1 MQKLQD
7 VYLRPGF
14 DGKRVPGDLE
24 IFSNGLRYSL
34 MGKSENKVE
43 IMFSNIKH
51 LFFQP
56 CDQEMVV
63 LIHVH
68 LKSPLLIGKKKTI
81 DVQFY
86 REALDSLIDE
96 TSGRRKKL
104 RLGDEDE
111 IAQEQEERRRRKEAN
126 QEFGNFATRI
136 AEVVLI

>member
-1 MQKLQD
+1 M
-7 VYLRPGF
+7 
-14 DGKRVPGDLE
+14 PGDVE

-68 LKSPLLIGKKKTI
+68 LKSPVIIGKKKTI

-126 QEFGNFATRI
+126 QEFSQFASKI
-136 AEVVLI
+136 AEVVHLKLLI